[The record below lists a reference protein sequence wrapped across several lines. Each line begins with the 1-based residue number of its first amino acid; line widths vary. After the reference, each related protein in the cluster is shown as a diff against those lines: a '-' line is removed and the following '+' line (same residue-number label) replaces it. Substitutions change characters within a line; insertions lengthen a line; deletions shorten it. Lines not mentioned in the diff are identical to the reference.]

1 MHEKIELE
9 KMCGRAEDRLGMS
22 DTELGGPRVLA
33 AQLDFN

>member
-9 KMCGRAEDRLGMS
+9 KMCGRAKDRLRMS
-22 DTELGGPRVLA
+22 DLELGGPRVLA